1 MLSNSSESYGLVA
14 QVLHWLTALLILTL
28 LVLGVYMHDL
38 PTNTPS
44 EIDTKI
50 WLYSLHKTLGILAFA
65 AAIVR
70 VIWALIQPSPYPLN
84 SERKFES
91 LLASTIHWVL
101 YGSILLMPI
110 TGWLHHAS
118 LEGFAPIWW
127 PFAQD
132 LPFIPKDPELARF
145 LGAAHEFTAFLLIS
159 SLVLHIAGAM
169 KHVLI
174 DRDQTLSRMLPWKK
188 VEISKSLNESEN
200 KASSRLFAGG
210 IFVALLLALIASQMS
225 FQKTSSQS
233 DAITRSASTSG
244 WSVDYT
250 KSSLNIEIIQ
260 NNNPVQGSFSEW
272 QADVIFDPDAL
283 DQASVEV
290 RIKTASLILGG
301 VTKDAISGNFLN
313 VLEFPQAVFSSDK
326 FFKVSDGKFQAVG
339 DLTIAGITK
348 PLILPFDLKIE
359 NGRAFMQSNVELQR
373 LDYELG
379 RQGYTTDGILGF
391 AVKVNVMLEADKT

>member
-1 MLSNSSESYGLVA
+1 
-14 QVLHWLTALLILTL
+14 
-28 LVLGVYMHDL
+28 
-38 PTNTPS
+38 
-44 EIDTKI
+44 
-50 WLYSLHKTLGILAFA
+50 
-65 AAIVR
+65 
-70 VIWALIQPSPYPLN
+70 
-84 SERKFES
+84 
-91 LLASTIHWVL
+91 VL

-169 KHVLI
+169 KHALI
-174 DRDQTLSRMLPWKK
+174 DRDQTLSRMLPWNK
-188 VEISKSLNESEN
+188 VEISKSLSESKN

-391 AVKVNVMLEADKT
+391 AVKVNVMLEANKT